1 MTMPLRRV
9 SVRHGQSEANV
20 VQKEL
25 LHTLEPETIA
35 EIYARP
41 DWMQRL
47 SPLGKEQAK
56 QAGDWIRQHIGALAS
71 FDVIYVSSFLRT
83 FETASYAAGDE
94 KVALTPD
101 DRIIERDWGL
111 YGKLSKAD
119 QKRFYPDTHRNKTL
133 DPFFARLNSGES
145 NMDVYLRW
153 RDMAGTMHREYPD
166 GSVLMF
172 THGDYMMTDLYA
184 SARMLPEEFVA
195 MVRDSSFDMF
205 NCSLTDRTRQNPNDP
220 EDIRNKPTW
229 LRIVHTTAPEL
240 SPNGG
245 EWVELKS
252 KRTYSVQEGLGR
264 VAAAPTLLPE
274 GLLDEL
280 RATERKK
287 LEARARELGILLH
300 DDRR

>member
-9 SVRHGQSEANV
+9 TVRHGQSEANV

-25 LHTLEPETIA
+25 LA
-35 EIYARP
+35 ELDPVTVAQIYSRP

-47 SPLGKEQAK
+47 SPLGIEQSK
-56 QAGDWIRQHIGALAS
+56 QAGDWIRQNIGALAS

-83 FETASYAAGDE
+83 FETASYAAGNEDVE
-94 KVALTPD
+94 LTPD

-119 QKRFYPDTHRNKTL
+119 QKRFYPETHQNKSL
-133 DPFFARLNSGES
+133 DPFFARLDSGES

-153 RDMAGTMHREYPD
+153 RDMAGTMHREYPNAN
-166 GSVLMF
+166 VLMF
-172 THGDYMMTDLYA
+172 SHGDFMMTDLYA

-205 NCSLTDRTRQNPNDP
+205 NCSLTDRVRVNPNDP
-220 EDIRNKPTW
+220 EDVRSKPTW
-229 LRIVHTTAPEL
+229 LRIVHTTCPEL

-252 KRTYSVQEGLGR
+252 RRTYSAAEGLAR
-264 VAAAPTLLPE
+264 VAMTPTLLPQGTLE
-274 GLLDEL
+274 LLQANERDRLKKKAEKMGITLEL
-280 RATERKK
+280 DSE
-287 LEARARELGILLH
+287 
-300 DDRR
+300 